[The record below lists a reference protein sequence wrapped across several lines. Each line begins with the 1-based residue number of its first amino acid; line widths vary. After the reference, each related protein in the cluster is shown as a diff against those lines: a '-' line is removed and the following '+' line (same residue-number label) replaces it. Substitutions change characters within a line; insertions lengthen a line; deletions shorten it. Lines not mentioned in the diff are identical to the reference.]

1 MRVVISVIKQGH
13 IKYTSTPRKAER
25 GVLCVLLCT
34 RVEILTGEILHN
46 PRVYQPEKC
55 VFLLPAHS
63 LLIPALKSKL
73 GTINVQK
80 NELFACYS
88 AERMSAC

>member
-25 GVLCVLLCT
+25 GVLCVLLSL
-34 RVEILTGEILHN
+34 LTGEILHN